1 MERNRK
7 QKEKKV
13 KNKMSFEEYR
23 ERAKFFSRPKSA
35 YLQTKAITESKEDKK
50 N

>member
-7 QKEKKV
+7 QKKKV
-13 KNKMSFEEYR
+13 KNKISFEEYR
-23 ERAKFFSRPKSA
+23 ERAKFFSRPKST
-35 YLQTKAITESKEDKK
+35 YLQLKAITENKENKK